1 MCIDCKSTVYKLMK
15 TIEKKKCQIEEEEE
29 RRTRNDDGTRQHW
42 PDELKLS
49 IKQRQTIMKGR
60 G

>member
-1 MCIDCKSTVYKLMK
+1 MK